1 MCLATPFMFGRG
13 SRHMFLIEEL
23 YGLTEWG
30 FLVESLPFNVRSC
43 CVIVFGLRFLE
54 GRSSSMSDFPFV
66 VFDLRSTLF
75 RFPGMSGYGGWV
87 FFFLP
92 FCLFSRG
99 VWRFSLLI
107 FPAPGL
113 GPFSPQPAEYG
124 AEGCRIIL
132 DAVPKL
138 RLVRV

>member
-23 YGLTEWG
+23 YGLTEWV

-75 RFPGMSGYGGWV
+75 RFPGMSGFRRLGFPFPSFLSFFAGS
-87 FFFLP
+87 FSFFLADLP
-92 FCLFSRG
+92 RSWLGTF
-99 VWRFSLLI
+99 
-107 FPAPGL
+107 FPTT
-113 GPFSPQPAEYG
+113 S
-124 AEGCRIIL
+124 
-132 DAVPKL
+132 
-138 RLVRV
+138 

>member
-75 RFPGMSGYGGWV
+75 RFPGMSGLRRLGLPFPSFLSFFAGSLA
-87 FFFLP
+87 FFLADLP
-92 FCLFSRG
+92 RS
-99 VWRFSLLI
+99 W
-107 FPAPGL
+107 L
-113 GPFSPQPAEYG
+113 GTFFTTTS
-124 AEGCRIIL
+124 
-132 DAVPKL
+132 
-138 RLVRV
+138 